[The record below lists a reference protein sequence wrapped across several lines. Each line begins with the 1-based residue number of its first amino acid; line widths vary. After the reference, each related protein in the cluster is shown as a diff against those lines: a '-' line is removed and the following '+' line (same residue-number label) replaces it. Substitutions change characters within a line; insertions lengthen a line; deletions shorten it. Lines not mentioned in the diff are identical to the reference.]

1 MTKLSYDN
9 IFEVMTED
17 GAEAADLRF
26 RADLLLTLRK
36 ILESKAWNQSEIAAA
51 LGISQPRVS
60 ELMRGKIDLFSADKL
75 IGLLAGLNVRLKP
88 SLGPDGKVVCDV
100 LDAA

>member
-9 IFEVMTED
+9 IFDVMTAD

-26 RADLLLTLRK
+26 RADLLLTLRN
-36 ILESKAWNQSEIAAA
+36 ILESKAWKQSEIAAT

-75 IGLLAGLNVRLKP
+75 IGLLAKLNVRLKP